1 MFIFADNRIS
11 SDTHIVGFVYNKGHY
26 GWQAIIYTVVW
37 LKYIEIRNLRLSCVL
52 VYIRTYIATVWF
64 IE

>member
-26 GWQAIIYTVVW
+26 GWQAIMYTVVW

-52 VYIRTYIATVWF
+52 VYIRI
-64 IE
+64 